1 VSGELL
7 FVALFCVVPVII
19 FGLIAYGLIQRMYHF
34 QEVLADGVETEA
46 VVVRKYERS
55 PSFGWRKRVAFE
67 YRDASGTVH
76 RKDEAVFSS
85 KYDRLQVGDTI
96 KVLYSAKR
104 PYVYAFKEAVE
115 QSRAAMAREKERQH
129 DQSSSDTP

>member
-1 VSGELL
+1 
-7 FVALFCVVPVII
+7 
-19 FGLIAYGLIQRMYHF
+19 MYHF

-46 VVVRKYERS
+46 VVIRKYKRS
-55 PSFGWRKRVAFE
+55 PRFDFRRRIVFE

-76 RKDEAVFSS
+76 RKDEAVLSS
-85 KYDRLQVGDTI
+85 EYDRLQAGDTI

>member
-1 VSGELL
+1 MSGELL
-7 FVALFCVVPVII
+7 FVTLFCVVPVVLI
-19 FGLIAYGLIQRMYHF
+19 GLTAYGMIQRMYHF

-46 VVVRKYERS
+46 VVVRKYDRS
-55 PSFGWRKRVAFE
+55 LSFGWRKRVVFE
-67 YRDASGTVH
+67 YRDASGAIH

-85 KYDRLQVGDTI
+85 EYDRLQAGDTI

-104 PYVYAFKEAVE
+104 PYVFAFKEAVE
-115 QSRAAMAREKERQH
+115 QSRAAMAREKGRQH

>member
-1 VSGELL
+1 MSDVLL
-7 FVALFCVVPVII
+7 FVTLFCVVPVII
-19 FGLIAYGLIQRMYHF
+19 FGLVAYGLIQRVYRF

-46 VVVRKYERS
+46 VVIRTYKRS
-55 PSFGWRKRVAFE
+55 PRFDFRRRIVFE
-67 YRDASGTVH
+67 YRDASGAIH

-85 KYDRLQVGDTI
+85 EYDRLQAGDTI

>member
-1 VSGELL
+1 
-7 FVALFCVVPVII
+7 
-19 FGLIAYGLIQRMYHF
+19 MYHF

-46 VVVRKYERS
+46 VVIRKYKRS
-55 PSFGWRKRVAFE
+55 PRFDFRRRIVFE

-76 RKDEAVFSS
+76 RKDEAVLSS
-85 KYDRLQVGDTI
+85 EYDRLQAGDTI

-115 QSRAAMAREKERQH
+115 QARAAMAREKERQQ
-129 DQSSSDTP
+129 DGSSGES

>member
-19 FGLIAYGLIQRMYHF
+19 FGLLAYGLIQRMYHF

-46 VVVRKYERS
+46 VVIRKYKRS
-55 PSFGWRKRVAFE
+55 PRFDFRRRIVFE

-115 QSRAAMAREKERQH
+115 QSRAAMAREKERQQ
-129 DQSSSDTP
+129 DGSSGES